1 MAPLLFKLATRK
13 HLSVKDALSNVCWM
27 MDLQRI
33 NTEEQMDRFIELW
46 SKIQLVNLSDARD
59 SISWNLTTDG
69 SYSASSVYAIQLCA
83 RVKMLELN
91 HVWSIRA
98 EGKVK
103 FFFWL
108 FLQNRIWTADR
119 LSERGWP
126 HDDKCSP
133 CDQHLETAAHLV
145 VQVWNAPLHCAR
157 ARSSL

>member
-69 SYSASSVYAIQLCA
+69 SYLASSAYAIQFCA
-83 RVKMLELN
+83 RVK
-91 HVWSIRA
+91 S
-98 EGKVK
+98 
-103 FFFWL
+103 
-108 FLQNRIWTADR
+108 
-119 LSERGWP
+119 
-126 HDDKCSP
+126 
-133 CDQHLETAAHLV
+133 
-145 VQVWNAPLHCAR
+145 
-157 ARSSL
+157 